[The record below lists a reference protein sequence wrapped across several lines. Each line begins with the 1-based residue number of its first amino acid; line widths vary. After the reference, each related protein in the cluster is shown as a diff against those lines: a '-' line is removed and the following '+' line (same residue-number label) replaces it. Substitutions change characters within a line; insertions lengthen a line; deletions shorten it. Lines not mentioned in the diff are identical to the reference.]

1 MEIKEFLSAI
11 KQLADEKN
19 LSEEIVISAVESA
32 LAAAYRKDYG
42 RPGQAIKIDLDTAT
56 SQMKVWRVFTVSEED
71 EEIVNPEAQL
81 TIEQAKKMKKDAKS
95 GDEILEPLE
104 VKSDFGR
111 VAAQTAKQ
119 VIIQKIREAEREM
132 LYEEFKGKENKIANA
147 VVQRIE
153 GPTVI
158 VDLGKINGIMTP
170 IDQIPGERYYTGQR
184 IKVWVSEVEETNRGP
199 RILVSRSSIDFIKGL
214 FAQEVPEIESESI
227 EITNIAREPGSR
239 TKVAV
244 KTNDENLDPVGS
256 VVGQRGTR
264 IQSILTELPNEKI
277 DIILQDDNMEQ
288 FITNALSPAKIDK
301 IVFNEKEKSAR
312 IWVGED
318 QLSLAIGRN
327 GQNVRLASK
336 LSGWILDI
344 VKDTKPEK
352 AEELKTQTSS
362 GEEQADTAK
371 GKTEEKPTEKIKQKA
386 KKTDKNKKTSSKK
399 PSTKQVEKNDG

>member
-199 RILVSRSSIDFIKGL
+199 RILVSRSSVDFIKGL

-312 IWVGED
+312 IWVDED

-344 VKDTKPEK
+344 VKDSKPEK
-352 AEELKTQTSS
+352 SEETKTPAEDT
-362 GEEQADTAK
+362 GDQADVVKQQA
-371 GKTEEKPTEKIKQKA
+371 EEKPTEKIKQKA

>member
-1 MEIKEFLSAI
+1 VEIKEFLSAI

-42 RPGQAIKIDLDTAT
+42 RPGQAIKVNLDTT
-56 SQMKVWRVFTVSEED
+56 TNQMKVWRVFVVTED
-71 EEIVNPEAQL
+71 GEEIVNPEAQL
-81 TIEQAKKMKKDAKS
+81 TLEQAKKTKKDAKP

-199 RILVSRSSIDFIKGL
+199 RILVSRSSVDFIKGL

-277 DIILQDDNMEQ
+277 DIILQDDDVEQ

-301 IVFNEKEKSAR
+301 IVFNEKEKSAK
-312 IWVGED
+312 IWVSED

-344 VKDTKPEK
+344 VKDIKPEEDEK
-352 AEELKTQTSS
+352 HKTQVKDA
-362 GEEQADTAK
+362 EDRVDIAK
-371 GKTEEKPTEKIKQKA
+371 QQIEEKSTEKKQKA
-386 KKTDKNKKTSSKK
+386 KKSKK
-399 PSTKQVEKNDG
+399 ES